1 MTTTAVS
8 VGARCRS
15 TAREQGVAPAL
26 LVLRSALAPG
36 ELPCGPDG
44 HAVAPAQIV
53 ADRGEA
59 LRAAELPGGC
69 VLVVH
74 ANGTLVPPEW
84 SISLVWLRFG
94 LSEALLDS
102 CLAYLGARRSGESS
116 LLQQQLV
123 QGTLAE
129 ALTEH
134 LEIGAELAAGQD
146 ARAEHL
152 HQKITQVDRT
162 LLRLLG
168 ASSFLLGGPG
178 EVADISELLACAY
191 AGSEDQT

>member
-1 MTTTAVS
+1 MTTTAT
-8 VGARCRS
+8 RCRS

-44 HAVAPAQIV
+44 HAVVPAQLV

-59 LRAAELPGGC
+59 SRAAELPGGC
-69 VLVVH
+69 VLVLRG
-74 ANGTLVPPEW
+74 NGTAVSPEW
-84 SISLVWLRFG
+84 AISLVWLRFG
-94 LSEALLDS
+94 LSEALLDA
-102 CLAYLGARRSGESS
+102 CLAYLGSRRSGEST
-116 LLQQQLV
+116 LLQQQMV

-134 LEIGAELAAGQD
+134 LEIGAELAGSPHV
-146 ARAEHL
+146 EHL
-152 HQKITQVDRT
+152 HQKITQVDRS

-191 AGSEDQT
+191 AGSEDQS